1 VPATAATQHDPAT
14 YLLVSAAVMAAV
26 FACLWVSRR
35 YGHERARWPRA
46 VLAVV
51 GLPVVF
57 SALCW
62 LLPHVHPEPYE
73 FTWLVVDRALFGMD
87 LAARFRD
94 LPGWLV
100 ELLQLDYAAFYGF
113 CIGSGL
119 LARVHSGGAAF
130 DRAVLLLV
138 GGFLSS
144 YLGYLLF
151 PTISPQLVLQPAD
164 ELRGIAM
171 TPALRG
177 MIDGAEMNHWDCFP
191 SGHTMLTLTSLII
204 LWRWARRWFWWLL
217 APAVALVAST
227 MLLRYHWA
235 SDVVVGAL
243 WAWPCARLCDW
254 LATRD
259 GWPRADQ
266 RSVMR
271 SPRGR

>member
-1 VPATAATQHDPAT
+1 MGVPVTAATEHDPA
-14 YLLVSAAVMAAV
+14 LFVLVSAAVGIAV
-26 FACLWVSRR
+26 LASLWVSRR
-35 YGHERARWPRA
+35 HGHGRARWPRA

-73 FTWLVVDRALFGMD
+73 FTWLAVDRLVFGAD
-87 LAARFRD
+87 LARIFGN

-100 ELLQLDYAAFYGF
+100 ELLQLDYAAFYGL
-113 CIGSGL
+113 CVLSAL
-119 LARVHSGGAAF
+119 LARFHTGPAAF

-164 ELRGIAM
+164 ELRGVAL

-191 SGHTMLTLTSLII
+191 SGHTMLTITSLVIM
-204 LWRWARRWFWWLL
+204 WRWARRWFWWLL
-217 APAVALVAST
+217 LPALALIAST

-235 SDVVVGAL
+235 SDVAVGAL
-243 WAWPCARLCDW
+243 WAWPCARLCDA

-259 GWPRADQ
+259 GWPAAESRP
-266 RSVMR
+266 SG
-271 SPRGR
+271 S